1 MAELLWAVVVTVA
14 GVVWVVFCETELVLV
29 LSPEPLGAVVV
40 AVVDIKAVTGSV
52 LETEDTGV
60 VDCLTV
66 LAGWLVWLEVTAVTF
81 SAGGSRNVSTGA
93 EAQVID
99 LVAVASTVRH
109 NSTKTLNPPI
119 PAFYSNSVSQM
130 VNDPAGSQPAFPPS

>member
-1 MAELLWAVVVTVA
+1 MWAVVVAVA
-14 GVVWVVFCETELVLV
+14 GVIWVVFCETELVLV
-29 LSPEPLGAVVV
+29 LFAEPPGAVVV
-40 AVVDIKAVTGSV
+40 AVVDVKAVTVSV

-93 EAQVID
+93 KAQVID
-99 LVAVASTVRH
+99 PVAVGSVVRH
-109 NSTKTLNPPI
+109 KSKKTLSPPI
-119 PAFYSNSVSQM
+119 PALYSNPVSQM
-130 VNDPAGSQPAFPPS
+130 VNDPAGSQAAFPPS